1 MQHSIP
7 EVGDPDVLQHL
18 TAKFEDFVLR
28 QTGEVR
34 ATLLAFLHLVEADA
48 TVCAELGIARN
59 GDIHLKVVARR
70 NQSTER

>member
-18 TAKFEDFVLR
+18 TAKFEDFILR

-48 TVCAELGIARN
+48 TVRAELGVGRN
-59 GDIHLKVVARR
+59 GDIHLGVVANR
-70 NQSTER
+70 NLSAER